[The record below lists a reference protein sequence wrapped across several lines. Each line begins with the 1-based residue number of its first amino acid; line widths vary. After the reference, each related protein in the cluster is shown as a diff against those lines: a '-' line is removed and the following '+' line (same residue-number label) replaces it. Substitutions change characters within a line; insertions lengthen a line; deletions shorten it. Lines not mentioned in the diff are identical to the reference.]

1 MALQLC
7 STALAPAVEV
17 WRPDPT
23 ATVYVV
29 LAECALLRWFFWHYL
44 GPVYVVYDLEKRML
58 QRIDGT
64 ADKLAGW
71 VAVWLDDGAISLLAQ
86 ESKQAAGLEQ
96 SLIGGW
102 GHKPFA

>member
-17 WRPDPT
+17 RRPDPT

-44 GPVYVVYDLEKRML
+44 GSVYVVYDLEKRML
-58 QRIDGT
+58 QRIDGA

-71 VAVWLDDGAISLLAQ
+71 VAVWPDDGAISLLAQ
-86 ESKQAAGLEQ
+86 EGKQAAGLGQ

-102 GHKPFA
+102 GHKPLA

>member
-1 MALQLC
+1 
-7 STALAPAVEV
+7 
-17 WRPDPT
+17 
-23 ATVYVV
+23 
-29 LAECALLRWFFWHYL
+29 
-44 GPVYVVYDLEKRML
+44 ML

-86 ESKQAAGLEQ
+86 ESKQAAGLGQ